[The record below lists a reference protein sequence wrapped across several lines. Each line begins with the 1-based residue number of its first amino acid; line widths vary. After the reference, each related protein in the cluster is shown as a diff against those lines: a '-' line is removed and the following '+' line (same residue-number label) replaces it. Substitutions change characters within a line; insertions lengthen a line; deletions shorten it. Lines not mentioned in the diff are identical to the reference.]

1 MEKKILNA
9 NEAREIVE
17 SELFQEKKAE
27 QQISNAYFFGQFMM
41 LHMIL
46 KYKDSMGADAL
57 WAFIKKKYRDIGNT
71 HQSYLIQAKKSDSKM
86 AKYYSDT
93 METKF
98 C

>member
-1 MEKKILNA
+1 MAKKNLTT
-9 NEAREIVE
+9 NEANEIVE
-17 SELFQEKKAE
+17 SEAFQEKKAE

-46 KYKDSMGADAL
+46 KYRDLMGMDAL

-71 HQSYLIQAKKSDSKM
+71 HQSFLIQAKKNDGQI
-86 AKYYSDT
+86 AKYYTDS
-93 METKF
+93 METDF